1 MAWKRPDKK
10 EVARMKVLSDL
21 GNTPSAIGKMMGRDG
36 KTISRYLGVPEN
48 FQDPEVQALIAKIK
62 EDEISDLYLLGAKA
76 KSRLH
81 ELLDRG
87 DSKMIET
94 TAVLD
99 RTFQQRRLLENL
111 PTENIT
117 TRSVAVHLKGVL
129 SDLTAR
135 RDKLLKDSE
144 KMEAG
149 EGISTNVE
157 SDPSHEHDSEK

>member
-21 GNTPSAIGKMMGRDG
+21 GNSPSAIGKMMGRDG

-129 SDLTAR
+129 SQLK
-135 RDKLLKDSE
+135 KLGDSSSILSTY
-144 KMEAG
+144 
-149 EGISTNVE
+149 ISCSYRELVGL
-157 SDPSHEHDSEK
+157 SCVILDYFRF